1 MSRCGRSVP
10 TAPKG
15 VQGHRAASRPASGI
29 GGTARFPSMLDIR
42 ARKRVSRL
50 ADPFA
55 RFVARLG
62 LTPTAITLTG
72 FTISVGGAVLI
83 GMGHLT
89 VGAVVLGFGATLDIL
104 DGVLARLT
112 NQETRRGALLD
123 SFTDR
128 LGEVAAWTGLA
139 FYLGRR
145 AEATLVLLSLLAVC
159 GSLLIPYLRA
169 KAEGAGLD
177 GKGGLMGRA
186 ERLLLFGL
194 GVGLAGLGLNT
205 LPTTIWALAVLS
217 WITVLQRFYRT
228 WAQLEA

>member
-1 MSRCGRSVP
+1 
-10 TAPKG
+10 
-15 VQGHRAASRPASGI
+15 
-29 GGTARFPSMLDIR
+29 MLDMR
-42 ARKRVSRL
+42 ARKRVSRV

-62 LTPTAITLTG
+62 LTPTMVTVAG
-72 FTISVGGAVLI
+72 FMISVGGAVLI

-89 VGAVVLGFGATLDIL
+89 VGAGLLGLGAILDIL

-112 NQETRRGALLD
+112 NRETRRGALLD

-159 GSLLIPYLRA
+159 GSLLIPYMRA
-169 KAEGAGLD
+169 KAEGEGLQ

-186 ERLLLFGL
+186 ERLLVFVV
-194 GVGLAGLGLNT
+194 GVGLEGVG
-205 LPTTIWALAVLS
+205 LPTLVVTVWVMAVLS
-217 WITVLQRFYRT
+217 WLTVMQRFYRT
-228 WAQLEA
+228 WAQLGE

>member
-1 MSRCGRSVP
+1 
-10 TAPKG
+10 
-15 VQGHRAASRPASGI
+15 
-29 GGTARFPSMLDIR
+29 MLDIR

-55 RFVARLG
+55 RFLARLG
-62 LTPTAITLTG
+62 LSPTAITLTG

-83 GMGHLT
+83 GMGRLT

-112 NQETRRGALLD
+112 ERETRRGALLD

-186 ERLLLFGL
+186 ERLLVFVV
-194 GVGLAGLGLNT
+194 GVGLEGFGLHT
-205 LPTTIWALAVLS
+205 MAATIWILAILS
-217 WITVLQRFYRT
+217 WLTVMQRFYRT
-228 WAQLEA
+228 WAQLEE

>member
-1 MSRCGRSVP
+1 M
-10 TAPKG
+10 
-15 VQGHRAASRPASGI
+15 
-29 GGTARFPSMLDIR
+29 R
-42 ARKRVSRL
+42 ARKRVSRV

-62 LTPTAITLTG
+62 LTPTMVTLVG
-72 FTISVGGAVLI
+72 FMISVGGAVLI

-89 VGAVVLGFGATLDIL
+89 VGAGVLGFGAILDIL

-112 NQETRRGALLD
+112 NRETRRGALLD

-159 GSLLIPYLRA
+159 GSLLIPYMRA
-169 KAEGAGLD
+169 KAEGEGLQ

-186 ERLLLFGL
+186 ERLLVFVI
-194 GVGLAGLGLNT
+194 GVGLEGLGLPT
-205 LPTTIWALAVLS
+205 LVVTVWILAVLS
-217 WITVLQRFYRT
+217 WLTVMQRFYRT
-228 WAQLEA
+228 WAQLGE